1 MKYVLSIILA
11 VLLTG
16 CSYSSSTKSGSVGAD
31 RKQIMLVSASDMRT
45 GAAQAYKQV
54 LADASS
60 KGTLNKDTKNLA
72 RIRAIA
78 KRLIPHTKVFKSDAP
93 KWAWE
98 VNLIT
103 SKELNAWCMSGGK
116 IAFYTGIIDTLSLN
130 DGQIAAIMGHEIAHA
145 LKEHGRERAS
155 SQAASNMGLGLL
167 KQGLGLSEGTTKLA
181 GMAYNVTVGL
191 PFSRKH
197 ETEADRMGVELAARA
212 GYNPLEAVRVWEK
225 MAKLSK
231 GAPPEMLSTHP
242 SSATRIKDLTKYS
255 KKVMPL
261 YKKAKK

>member
-1 MKYVLSIILA
+1 MKYISSLVLA

-16 CSYSSSTKSGSVGAD
+16 CSYSSSTQSGSVGAD
-31 RKQIMLVSASDMRT
+31 RKQMMIVSSKDMRE
-45 GAAQAYKQV
+45 GSAKAYKQV
-54 LADASS
+54 LSDANT
-60 KGTLNKDTKNLA
+60 KGILNKDKVMLSK
-72 RIRAIA
+72 IRAIA
-78 KRLIPHTKVFKSDAP
+78 KRLIPHTKVFKKDAP
-93 KWAWE
+93 AWKWE
-98 VNLIT
+98 VNLIS

-116 IAFYTGIIDTLSLN
+116 IAFYTGIIETLKLN
-130 DGQIAAIMGHEIAHA
+130 EGQIAAIMGHEIAHA

-155 SQAASNMGLGLL
+155 SQAVSNMGLGLL
-167 KQGLGLSEGTTKLA
+167 QKSLGLSQATTKLA

-212 GYNPLEAVRVWEK
+212 GYNPLEAVRVWQK
-225 MAKLSK
+225 MSKHSK
-231 GAPPEMLSTHP
+231 GAPPEFLSTHP

-255 KKVMPL
+255 QKVMPL

>member
-1 MKYVLSIILA
+1 MRYIYSIIIA

-31 RKQIMLVSASDMRT
+31 RKQIMLVSAKDMRE
-45 GAAQAYKQV
+45 GSAKAYKQV
-54 LADASS
+54 LSDANS
-60 KGTLNKDTKNLA
+60 KGILNKDKKTLA
-72 RIRAIA
+72 KLRAIA
-78 KRLIPHTKVFKSDAP
+78 KRLIPHTKVFKTDAP
-93 KWAWE
+93 KWVWE

-116 IAFYTGIIDTLSLN
+116 IAFYTGIIDTLKLN

-145 LKEHGRERAS
+145 LREHGRERAS

-167 KQGLGLSEGTTKLA
+167 KQGLGLGETSSSIA
-181 GMAYNVTVGL
+181 NMAYNVAVSL

-197 ETEADRMGVELAARA
+197 ETEADRIGVELAARA
-212 GYNPLEAVRVWEK
+212 GFNPLEAVRVWEK
-225 MAKLSK
+225 MSKLGGST
-231 GAPPEMLSTHP
+231 PEILSTHP

-261 YKKAKK
+261 YLKARKK